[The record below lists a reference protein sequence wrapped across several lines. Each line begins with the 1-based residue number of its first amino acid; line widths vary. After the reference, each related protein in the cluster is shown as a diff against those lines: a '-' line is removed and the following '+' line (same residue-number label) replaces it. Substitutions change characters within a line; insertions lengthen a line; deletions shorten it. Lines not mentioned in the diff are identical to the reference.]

1 MALRATHSHFIKRN
15 DYMTHINWD
24 NAKIYTMPEW
34 MLDDE
39 LIEMLEAERLAI
51 AEWVATV

>member
-1 MALRATHSHFIKRN
+1 
-15 DYMTHINWD
+15 MTHINWD

-39 LIEMLEAERLAI
+39 LAEMLEAERLAI